1 MSAMR
6 GRGRRARRGLLAL
19 ARPALVALSGLATAA
34 TVDAALIDPRGVGR
48 DERPRGGGLR
58 RTRRRAEDADTGR
71 RLRDLELL
79 DLRAAT
85 PPSAGECDQST
96 QHSLRFTFYAD
107 SDARSAGDGG
117 WSISSSARGT
127 RIDGG
132 AMTAGAFGRGA
143 VVEMR
148 VCADKVQLTETYPN
162 HFEPLAIES
171 CYDTVM
177 DASRG
182 GGIGSFTLLMDGVEV
197 ATHTGTGRRGD
208 SGFERCAFRACATS
222 DGGRHTLSNLA
233 GSDCELTEPRCDEAY
248 HKERLVK
255 VELKTD
261 SRASDETSWELRK
274 SNVNASPM
282 LDAVSNRDLLMAGG
296 SPVYDSEGR
305 AWMGQIG
312 VGVDLSGPPGE
323 RFASTTCMSA
333 DEAQEN
339 NGGCYDFRAY
349 DARGDG
355 LGRWSGGLI
364 KVQVGRTR
372 LVQRDSDAARGWA
385 YCAVR
390 VCADGTV
397 RGLQG
402 NQCEFGRGS
411 ELVDSRNTGKDPLED
426 GMDGFD
432 FGDGHDAEEAEAPLP
447 PVATDEFADGEEPPD
462 EGGFFEPISFVKS
475 IPSRRP
481 SRGREGELVEEE
493 TVEEIEASNQL
504 VNQIICGY
512 QVRNMSAFTIPFR
525 FASFKPTFAF
535 QGWFSY
541 PGDGAPINR
550 WYVSIAT
557 GARFVPFYLSCAN
570 VFCSGS
576 TGSSRQVHRIRT
588 IQHSKS

>member
-1 MSAMR
+1 MEWTILCTWTHKATNNSAMLRLDDDGIIRQQTSAVRCSHCRTATEHRCASSPPSAMR
-6 GRGRRARRGLLAL
+6 GRGRRGLLAL

-34 TVDAALIDPRGVGR
+34 TADAALIDPRGVGR
-48 DERPRGGGLR
+48 DEHRRGGGLR

-71 RLRDLELL
+71 RRRELELF

-85 PPSAGECDQST
+85 PPSAGECDPST

-107 SDARSAGDGG
+107 SDARSTGDGG

-132 AMTAGAFGRGA
+132 AMSAGAFGRGA
-143 VVEMR
+143 VVERR
-148 VCADKVQLTETYPN
+148 VCADKVQLTGTYPS
-162 HFEPLAIES
+162 HFEPSAVGS

-274 SNVNASPM
+274 SNANASPM
-282 LDAVSNRDLLMAGG
+282 LGAVLNRDLLMAGG

-312 VGVDLSGPPGE
+312 VGVDLSGPPEE

-355 LGRWSGGLI
+355 LGRGSGGLI

-411 ELVDSRNTGKDPLED
+411 ELVDSRNTRKDPLED

-432 FGDGHDAEEAEAPLP
+432 SATGPTRRRPMRRCRPWPLTSLP
-447 PVATDEFADGEEPPD
+447 TGRSRPTRGASSSPSPSSNRSPPD
-462 EGGFFEPISFVKS
+462 AHPVGGRASS
-475 IPSRRP
+475 SRRRR
-481 SRGREGELVEEE
+481 SRR
-493 TVEEIEASNQL
+493 SK
-504 VNQIICGY
+504 
-512 QVRNMSAFTIPFR
+512 R
-525 FASFKPTFAF
+525 
-535 QGWFSY
+535 
-541 PGDGAPINR
+541 
-550 WYVSIAT
+550 
-557 GARFVPFYLSCAN
+557 
-570 VFCSGS
+570 
-576 TGSSRQVHRIRT
+576 RT
-588 IQHSKS
+588 SL